1 MAGPAPSHPVPPHP
15 APPAPHAPRPRA
27 PSERSGQSWR
37 NLAAA
42 AERALGSAGQ
52 RGSWSGLR
60 GRPRS
65 APAPRATTPRKDS
78 PPQHPL
84 PLSPLIPPPLRAAAS
99 RGRPNAALAL
109 LRNLLGS
116 GSLSPVGASGSHP
129 SRSARTRDVG
139 RLPARHPGTV
149 QPCPWERRHSAKGEP
164 NPRRGGGGLCSEPGG
179 SSPPLPPPW
188 TRSLRHP
195 LGEGR

>member
-1 MAGPAPSHPVPPHP
+1 MEQCQGCGQTQVLSFLCAFDFTTDICRPSFGG
-15 APPAPHAPRPRA
+15 ATF
-27 PSERSGQSWR
+27 SGHI
-37 NLAAA
+37 
-42 AERALGSAGQ
+42 
-52 RGSWSGLR
+52 R

-84 PLSPLIPPPLRAAAS
+84 PLSPLIPSPLRAAAS
-99 RGRPNAALAL
+99 RGRPNAAHAL
-109 LRNLLGS
+109 LRNLLGP
-116 GSLSPVGASGSHP
+116 GSLSPVGASVSHL
-129 SRSARTRDVG
+129 SRSVRTRDVG

-179 SSPPLPPPW
+179 SSPLLPRLGHVLFVILWGRGAEPSCPSVPLRQGSP
-188 TRSLRHP
+188 SIL
-195 LGEGR
+195 